1 LLIGIYCFL
10 RLIGVQTRVVTRKTN
25 RRAEDLY
32 DGFADSPRKQRRYAK
47 EHGDGWTDADADT
60 AASRDSSPHSRS
72 DSRR

>member
-47 EHGDGWTDADADT
+47 EHGD
-60 AASRDSSPHSRS
+60 
-72 DSRR
+72 